1 MINEAHYLLLGVA
14 SSHLLT
20 PLLIFP
26 ATHLENWGYATS
38 LVKALAEAIGS
49 DKVAD
54 DPNVLGLYAKE
65 PDGLSGPVEAVV
77 FPESP
82 NDVVA
87 IASLA
92 YRLEFP
98 IYPQGSTS
106 SLSGNAVP
114 TRKGVVISFER
125 MDRVKEVDVVDSVA
139 VVEPG
144 VRIEELNLEL
154 AERGYMFPVDP
165 ASQSVATIGG
175 AIANGA
181 GGMRGAKYGTMKDWV
196 NSLEVVLVDR
206 EGTRLRLGCR
216 TVKCRQGYD
225 LTRLIVGSEGTLA
238 LVTEATLRLTPLPET
253 VVTALAFF
261 DDINALASAYVDLK
275 SQRVQPYIA
284 EFMDAPTVELAAQGL
299 DLPFEAKGNMF
310 LVSLESTEE
319 SRDRNRRFLEG
330 LMRSHGARDVI
341 STSNESEAEELFR
354 LRRNLFPAQV
364 AMFRK
369 PGRPFQLFIEDIV
382 VPPSRVPEAV
392 RLLRGLDAKYGI
404 RSSLG
409 GHIGD
414 GNLHPAIGFDPTD
427 PISAKTALSWF
438 NDVIDVAL
446 SLGGAIS
453 AEHGIGVIKRESL
466 VRAVGERQL
475 ELMRAIKSV
484 FDPKGLLNPGKLF

>member
-1 MINEAHYLLLGVA
+1 MSRG
-14 SSHLLT
+14 
-20 PLLIFP
+20 PR
-26 ATHLENWGYATS
+26 TS
-38 LVKALAEAIGS
+38 LTEALREAIGR
-49 DKVAD
+49 DKVID
-54 DPNVLGLYAKE
+54 DPSVVALYARE

-77 FPESP
+77 FPEDP
-82 NDVVA
+82 DDVSAV
-87 IASLA
+87 ASLA
-92 YRLEFP
+92 YKMEFP
-98 IYPQGSTS
+98 LFPQGSTS

-114 TRKGVVISFER
+114 TRRGVVISFER
-125 MDRVKEVDVVDSVA
+125 MDRVKEVDLVDGVA

-144 VRIEELNLEL
+144 KRIEDLNIEL
-154 AERGYMFPVDP
+154 AEKGYMFPVDP

-196 NSLEVVLVDR
+196 NALEVVLVDR

-225 LTRLIVGSEGTLA
+225 LVRLIIGSEGTLA
-238 LVTEATLRLTPLPET
+238 LVTEATLRLTPLPEA

-261 DDINALASAYVDLK
+261 DDIDSLAAAYVDLK
-275 SQRVQPYIA
+275 SRRVQPYIA
-284 EFMDAPTVELAAQGL
+284 EFMDAPTVELAAKGL
-299 DLPFEAKGNMF
+299 DLPFEARGNMF

-319 SRDRNRRFLEG
+319 SRDRHRRFLEE

-341 STSNESEAEELFR
+341 STSDEREAEELFR

-364 AMFRK
+364 AMFRR
-369 PGRPFQLFIEDIV
+369 PDRPFQLLIEDIV

-392 RLLRGLDAKYGI
+392 RLLRGLDAKYGLT
-404 RSSLG
+404 SSLG

-427 PISAKTALSWF
+427 PASTRTALAWF
-438 NDVIDVAL
+438 NDVVDVAL
-446 SLGGAIS
+446 SLGGAVS
-453 AEHGIGVIKRESL
+453 AEHGIGLIKREAL
-466 VRAVGERQL
+466 AKAVGERQL
-475 ELMRAIKSV
+475 ELMRAIKSI